1 MKTDAILKAD
11 VLDIIFEN
19 RNKSYGA
26 YTLRKFYNNRL
37 YKALGAMGALVI
49 LLCSFTL
56 LKSTKVA
63 IGGLITDSV
72 FIVKAVDL
80 KEKKPEA
87 PKVKVD
93 IAITPKNKTVMASQ
107 IFTQVHITAH
117 DVPTTIKT
125 LDDDVA
131 FGDKDIKLPVGGSIS
146 KVSLPTIG
154 GGGTDSVKTPV
165 KPVVDILT
173 PTETAEVMPTYPGG
187 MDALRKYLERN
198 LQNPEEI
205 EEGQTVSVKVRF
217 VVGYDGA
224 LKNLQIVEDGGAA
237 FNNEVLRVVKKMKA
251 WNPGKTKGEN
261 VSVYYT
267 IPIKFTTSN

>member
-49 LLCSFTL
+49 LLCLFTL

-93 IAITPKNKTVMASQ
+93 IAITPKNKTVVASQ

-131 FGDKDIKLPVGGSIS
+131 FGDKDIKLPVGGIIS

-154 GGGTDSVKTPV
+154 GGGTDSVKTPA

-267 IPIKFTTSN
+267 IPIKFTTAN